1 MTDSMVIDWD
11 VRIRMD
17 DGLELSANVYRPA
30 EPGRYPVIMSYGP
43 YGKDL
48 SFQEAY
54 APRWRILERDYPD
67 AIAGSSNVH
76 QSWELLDPEKWVPH
90 GYVIVR
96 VDSRGAGRSPG
107 VVDSWSPREAQDYAA
122 CIEWAGTQE
131 WSTGKVGLAGVSYY
145 AMNSWQVAALNPPHL
160 AAFCSWEG
168 CSDLYREAAYHGGV
182 HNDFLGG
189 WFPRQVESV
198 QYGTPHSSAVNPVS
212 GLKVTGDVVLS
223 DDELAANRVDIGE
236 SILAHPFLDDYWR
249 ERSAALEKITVPV
262 LSAGNWGG
270 HGLHLRGNIGGWAG
284 VSSREKWLEIHGR
297 EHWSLFYADYGQQLQ
312 KRFFDWYLKG
322 EGDWAQTQPPVLL
335 QVRKPDDTFEARG
348 EQEWPLA
355 RTEWTRM
362 PLDAA
367 SRALG
372 AADPAPATAGYVPG
386 EGGVTFLAEPFTEDV
401 EITGP
406 LAARLWISS
415 ETTDTDL
422 FLVLHAYDAEGNELL
437 FRGAGDPWQPAAQGW
452 LRASHRALDPRST
465 PWQPWHPHD
474 KAEPLVPGEPTAV
487 DVEIWPTSLLLP
499 AGSRIGLSVQGA
511 DFDHG
516 LPDEVLTS
524 GERLSWSAMTTRGSG
539 PYVHRNERA
548 RPRDIYGGAVTIH
561 TGGDHESW
569 LLVPF
574 IPAGGAA

>member
-1 MTDSMVIDWD
+1 MEIDWD
-11 VRIRMD
+11 VPVRMD
-17 DGLELSANVYRPA
+17 DGVVLSANVYRPA
-30 EPGRYPVIMSYGP
+30 GEGRHPVIMSYGP

-67 AIAGSSNVH
+67 AVAGSSNAH

-122 CIEWAGTQE
+122 CIEWAGTQP

-145 AMNSWQVAALNPPHL
+145 AMNAWQVAALAPEHL

-168 CSDLYREAAYHGGV
+168 CSDLYREAAYHGGI

-198 QYGTPHSSAVNPVS
+198 QYGTPHSTAVNPVS
-212 GLKVTGDVVLS
+212 GLAVTGDVVRS
-223 DDELAANRVDIGE
+223 EEELVRDRVDIGA
-236 SILAHPFLDDYWR
+236 SILAHPLLDDYWR
-249 ERSAALEKITVPV
+249 ERSAALERITAPV

-270 HGLHLRGNIGGWAG
+270 HGLHLRGNIGGWQGAG
-284 VSSREKWLEIHGR
+284 SREKWLEIHGR
-297 EHWSLFYADYGQQLQ
+297 EHWSLFYADYGQRLQ
-312 KRFFDWYLKG
+312 RRFFDWYLKG
-322 EGDWAQTQPPVLL
+322 EGDWLQTQPPVQL
-335 QVRKPDDTFEARG
+335 QIRRPDDTFVERG

-355 RTEWTRM
+355 RTEWTRL

-367 SRALG
+367 ATTLG
-372 AADPAPATAGYVPG
+372 AAPAAPATARYEPG
-386 EGGVTFLAEPFTEDV
+386 VSGVTFLAEPFAEDV

-415 ETTDTDL
+415 ETTDADL
-422 FLVLHAYDAEGNELL
+422 FLVVHAYDADGRELL
-437 FRGAGDPWQPAAQGW
+437 FRGAGDPWSPAAQGW
-452 LRASHRALDPRST
+452 LRASHRALDEGST
-465 PWQPWHPHD
+465 PWQPRHPHD
-474 KAEPLVPGEPTAV
+474 RVEPLVPGEPVAV
-487 DVEIWPTSLLLP
+487 DVEIWPTSLALP
-499 AGSRIGLSVQGA
+499 AGSRLGLSVQGA
-511 DFDHG
+511 DYDHG
-516 LPDEVLTS
+516 LPDEVLQS
-524 GERLSWSAMTTRGSG
+524 GERLAWSAKTTRGSG
-539 PYVHRNERA
+539 PYVHTDERA
-548 RPRDIYGGAVTIH
+548 RPRDIYGGAVTVH
-561 TGGDHESW
+561 TGGEHESW

-574 IPAGGAA
+574 IPAAGAR